1 MRRRDAIALLSSPL
15 FANDWP
21 QFRGPSGQGLSPEKG
36 LPLDWSATKNVAW
49 KTAIPGTGWSSPSIA
64 GDRIWLTAATERG
77 ASLRVIAVDSATGK
91 IALDKEV
98 IRVTDKGPGIHGKN
112 SFASPTAIVS
122 GERVYLHFGFYG
134 TACVNLKGDVLW
146 KQTLKYEPQHGP
158 GGSPVLFE
166 DLLIISC
173 DGFDAQYVVAL
184 DAASGK
190 VRWKTP
196 RGKGNQAYTTP
207 LVIDVEGR
215 AQVISPGAHHAYAYD
230 PRTGKELWYIEYGS
244 GFSNVPRAVYAHGL
258 VYICS
263 GFFEPVL
270 FAVRPTGKGN
280 VTKSHVAWSHK
291 RAVPLTPSPVVVG
304 DEIYIVSDNGIGTCL
319 DAKTGEVRW
328 TQRIGGNHSA
338 SPLAADGRVYFLS
351 EEGECTAIAPGKTYK
366 ELARS
371 SVGERTFASL
381 AVSGKALYLR
391 GERSLYRLEV

>member
-1 MRRRDAIALLSSPL
+1 MRRRDALAFLSTPL

-98 IRVTDKGPGIHGKN
+98 IRITDKGPGIHGKN

-122 GERVYLHFGFYG
+122 GERVFLHFGFYG

-215 AQVISPGAHHAYAYD
+215 AQVVSPGAHHAYAYD

-291 RAVPLTPSPVVVG
+291 RGVPLTPSPVVVG
-304 DEIYIVSDNGIGTCL
+304 DEIYMVSDNGIGTCL